1 MRFRLLFPDSV
12 SVFISALPS
21 AEAERERENMREK
34 GTREICHF
42 RGESTKENQSKREQ

>member
-21 AEAERERENMREK
+21 AEAERENMREK